1 MERMADGLTELA
13 GRLPV
18 IKELQQEK
26 ELAWINPDRT
36 DYGKS
41 MEGSELTM
49 ADVEDA
55 EARLWR
61 FAPFIM
67 RCFPETKE
75 KNGLVESALTPIPR
89 MQAHLNRK
97 YGSDLKGRLLLKQP
111 GHEHRHHER
120 GGGLPSHRT
129 HVCRCKAV

>member
-18 IKELQQEK
+18 IKEMQQEK
-26 ELAWINPDRT
+26 EIAWINPDRT

-67 RCFPETKE
+67 RCFPEMKE
-75 KNGLVESALTPIPR
+75 KNGLS
-89 MQAHLNRK
+89 NR
-97 YGSDLKGRLLLKQP
+97 R
-111 GHEHRHHER
+111 
-120 GGGLPSHRT
+120 
-129 HVCRCKAV
+129 

>member
-18 IKELQQEK
+18 IKEMQQEK
-26 ELAWINPDRT
+26 EIAWINPDRT

-55 EARLWR
+55 EARL
-61 FAPFIM
+61 
-67 RCFPETKE
+67 
-75 KNGLVESALTPIPR
+75 G
-89 MQAHLNRK
+89 
-97 YGSDLKGRLLLKQP
+97 GSPLLLCGVFRRRRK
-111 GHEHRHHER
+111 
-120 GGGLPSHRT
+120 RT
-129 HVCRCKAV
+129 AWSNRR